1 MASDNKQYVRD
12 VKHKSKLKI
21 NPLKRPV
28 VSKKFYTCHDELV
41 LINYRG
47 THFFCQSAIKQV
59 MLLKKKYLKAMIV
72 VIDFEITFD
81 IKYRK
86 SITSYHIKSYDSS
99 TSIIGINKLVFGVNT
114 SLPADPQAWI

>member
-1 MASDNKQYVRD
+1 
-12 VKHKSKLKI
+12 
-21 NPLKRPV
+21 
-28 VSKKFYTCHDELV
+28 
-41 LINYRG
+41 
-47 THFFCQSAIKQV
+47 

-114 SLPADPQAWI
+114 SLPTDSQAWI